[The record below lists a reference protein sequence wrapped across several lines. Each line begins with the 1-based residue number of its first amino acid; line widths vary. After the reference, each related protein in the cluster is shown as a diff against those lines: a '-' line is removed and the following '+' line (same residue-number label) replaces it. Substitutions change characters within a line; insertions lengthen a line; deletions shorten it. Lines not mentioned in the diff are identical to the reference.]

1 MKTEKHI
8 TRVRSKLRNG
18 LFFIKAHVIFFHA
31 RWKRLGRWRKTSGAL
46 SLIFCAMVGSF
57 LAMDGLFPLPLEN
70 RPFATVVTAADG
82 TPLRTFADRNG
93 IWRYPVTLDQVSPLY
108 LQALLGYEDRWYR
121 YHPGVNPA
129 ATARAVWQNL
139 RAGRVISG
147 GSTLTMQVAR
157 LIDPHQRNLW
167 GKLKQV
173 FRALQ
178 LEWHWGKDK
187 ILTYYLNHA
196 PFGGTLE
203 GVQAAAFTYLG
214 KSAKELSHAEAALL
228 AVLPQAPSRLRPDRA
243 PKKSQRARD
252 KVLARMQTLG
262 IWPAETVQDAMQE
275 TVFAERYTSA
285 MACPLLAR
293 RVHASAPGRAVLPTF
308 IDAQLQYYLE
318 ELARQYAFRLP
329 STNSIAILVVDNKTM
344 GVKAY
349 VGSADFENTTRFG
362 HVDMVRAM
370 RSPGST
376 LKPFLYGLSLDAG
389 LIHSQSLLT
398 DAPRLNGSYRPGNF
412 TDGFSGPVS
421 ATMALQRSLNVPA
434 VQLLEAYGPQAL
446 TDRLRNAGMTIQFPN
461 GARSNLSMI
470 LGGVGTRLECL
481 VSGYTALARG
491 GLAGQLRYLHC
502 DPFEERYLLSP
513 GAAWILRDM
522 LRHPMPG
529 RTRLNLIQNRPA
541 YAWKT
546 GTSYGFRD
554 AWALAVGNTFTV
566 GVWIG
571 RPDGTPSPG
580 QYGSATAAPLLS
592 QVLEVLD
599 TPADE
604 LPRPDDVTETT
615 ICWPTGWTKERSERL
630 GLACHQEKTAWLLN
644 QQAPP
649 TLGDPHTPMS
659 GIVHTVMVNPLTGRR
674 VDPSC
679 SDQQARP
686 RQLALWPKCLEPWL
700 PAKWR
705 RRHLIPQ
712 PAADCPHMPGLA
724 GSDIKISGIKP
735 GAILTPTADRTS
747 LPIIVLETIGGI
759 GRQFWY
765 LNGSP
770 VADIKYGEF
779 VNYPLTQYGQYQL
792 SVVDEAGNT
801 DQVAFEVI
809 KR

>member
-1 MKTEKHI
+1 
-8 TRVRSKLRNG
+8 
-18 LFFIKAHVIFFHA
+18 
-31 RWKRLGRWRKTSGAL
+31 
-46 SLIFCAMVGSF
+46 MVGSF
-57 LAMDGLFPLPLEN
+57 FAADGLFPLPLEN

-82 TPLRTFADRNG
+82 MLLRTFADRNG

-108 LQALLGYEDRWYR
+108 LEALLGYEDRWFR

-157 LIDPHQRNLW
+157 LIDPHQRNIW
-167 GKLKQV
+167 GKVHQV

-178 LEWHWGKDK
+178 LEWHWGKDR
-187 ILTYYLNHA
+187 ILTYYLNQA

-203 GVQAAAFTYLG
+203 GVQAAAFAYLG
-214 KSAKELSHAEAALL
+214 KPVKELSHAEAALL

-243 PKKSQRARD
+243 PEKSQRARD

-275 TVFAERYTSA
+275 TVFAERYTTA

-293 RVHASAPGRAVLPTF
+293 RVRASAPGQEVLQTF

-318 ELARQYAFRLP
+318 ELAEQYAFRLP
-329 STNSIAILVVDNKTM
+329 PTNSIAILVVDNKTM

-362 HVDMVRAM
+362 HVDMVKAL

-398 DAPRLNGSYRPGNF
+398 DAPRLNGTYRPGNF

-421 ATMALQRSLNVPA
+421 ATAALQRSLNVPA
-434 VQLLEAYGPQAL
+434 VQLLEAYGPQTF

-461 GARSNLSMI
+461 GARANLSMI
-470 LGGVGTRLECL
+470 LGGVGTRLESL

-491 GLAGQLRYLHC
+491 GLAGKLRYLKS
-502 DPFEERYLLSP
+502 DPFTERYLLSP

-522 LRHPMPG
+522 LRHPLPG
-529 RTRLNLIQNRPA
+529 RARLNLVQNRPS

-554 AWALAVGNTFTV
+554 AWALAVGNAVTA

-580 QYGSATAAPLLS
+580 QYGSATAAPLLL

-604 LPRPDDVTETT
+604 MPRPADVTKTT
-615 ICWPTGWTKERSERL
+615 ICWPTGWTKEHCEQL
-630 GLACHQEKTAWLLN
+630 GLACHQEKTAWVLG

-649 TLGDPHTPMS
+649 TLADPHTPMT
-659 GIVHTVMVNPLTGRR
+659 GIVHTVMIDPRTGNR

-679 SDQQARP
+679 SGPSVRSLQM
-686 RQLALWPKCLEPWL
+686 ALWPKSLEPWL
-700 PAKWR
+700 PVKWR
-705 RRHLIPQ
+705 REHLIPQ
-712 PAADCPHMPGLA
+712 PDDGCFHMPALTGT
-724 GSDIKISGIKP
+724 DITISGVKP
-735 GAILTPTADRTS
+735 GAVLTTSSDRTT
-747 LPIIVLETIGGI
+747 LPTIVLETIGGI
-759 GRQFWY
+759 GWQHWY
-765 LNGSP
+765 LNGVP
-770 VADIKYGEF
+770 VAKAKYGQS
-779 VNYPLTQYGQYQL
+779 VNYSLTQFGQYQL
-792 SVVDEAGNT
+792 AVVDEAGNT

-809 KR
+809 NQ